1 MNNIKLNFNKKVLSL
16 ILLIIVIL
24 IFVYPVYVI
33 NGKIRN
39 YKTEVLGDYTKLA
52 ELQSEKNVLSIYNK
66 ILLKGSKE
74 SIQIKEHIL
83 SGDRKDVL
91 GLINELEN
99 YTKKVGLTENSASPI
114 QSVATRENAAITKYK
129 ASDLV
134 VSIKVVG
141 SEKNIDNFVNLL
153 NNLPMISYIEK
164 FDVRFDQ
171 VSNKNSA
178 TIILVMYQ
186 KNEVE

>member
-1 MNNIKLNFNKKVLSL
+1 MSNIKLNLNKKTVSL
-16 ILLIIVIL
+16 IILIIVIL
-24 IFVYPVYVI
+24 ILIYPVYFI
-33 NGKIRN
+33 DNKFRN

-52 ELQSEKNVLSIYNK
+52 ELQSEKNILSMYNK

-83 SGDRKDVL
+83 SSDRKDVL

-99 YTKKVGLTENSASPI
+99 YVKKVGLTDSGSSPI
-114 QSVATRENAAITKYK
+114 QSVSTRENTTLTKYK

-134 VSIKVVG
+134 ISIKVAG

-153 NNLPMISYIEK
+153 NNLPKISYIEK

-171 VSNKNSA
+171 VNNKNSA
-178 TIILVMYQ
+178 TIILVMFQ
-186 KNEVE
+186 KNEVK